1 MRAREC
7 AANMRGS
14 PHRFGGGRMAY
25 RREFGSE
32 LSRDIEPPADA
43 QDCQRIH
50 ASGLMRRLMRAL
62 APAIVIASFSA
73 TLTCAF
79 AEGFA
84 RISAADVNGVLL
96 VVDGRIEF
104 GDAPANAEAADWQ
117 FEIAGPLGY
126 RIRNRRNHL
135 YLAQRNGQIGLAAT
149 PADNANLIWQP
160 TSPQDG
166 YFQLHS
172 RGTNQ
177 LLTVTGETLA
187 LAASGKSRFQTQ
199 WQEMPDFA
207 TEKLSKIEDWTKV
220 DESERPAQL
229 FAAAALTAAPDN
241 HKSIELKKR
250 WAKIFP
256 GAPENGPVNRGDS
269 VVLSGKKL
277 DNGEIPHYV
286 AETHVRFTTGYYAAP
301 GEEITI
307 AVPENFLTKGAVLQI
322 GHLVAEGVR
331 EKGAL
336 ARFPY
341 TMMKDIPID
350 AKAGHGPQGLRTVK
364 LTSGFGGVI
373 YIVGH
378 EGFDPAQTAIRIF
391 GGVKMP
397 IFRLGQTN
405 PDMWRAEIR
414 NYPAPWAEI
423 SSKSHAITL
432 PSSFVRTLDRP
443 GLVAAVWEKVVRQED
458 EFVGFQGF
466 RKYPHRID
474 TEIAFDDGTAAYNSG
489 TVTTMPVDWSKWY
502 LDQVDVRKPD
512 WWGMYHEIGHGHQ
525 APAWNAIGYTS
536 ELSNNIVLLYARHMV
551 NPSPSGKAVDL
562 FPDDMR
568 SSALS
573 EMKKVFSV
581 SQVDRRRFWSSQS
594 VANND
599 YDVLVAVREAHDV
612 RLAERSIRME
622 DLHRR
627 LRQLSQTRIRDAKD
641 TQEQHD
647 TFLVELSRAANKD
660 LSGYFELWGVTI
672 TPNARRQLASLKA
685 GGLPKWSPAPGQD
698 IGFPFPYLLSDG
710 GAYKIQNFNFV
721 SPRGDA
727 IGSFVWKR
735 GGGNARVALQYDP
748 ACPSCAKPSQIIVGL
763 KGQPT
768 GAVVG
773 VAEKKPANPTG
784 PSGST
789 FSDWNGT
796 LDIPNAP
803 GAYEVC
809 MMRVV
814 NNDAGAALTEA
825 KSKKFDG
832 CKTVGMAIVN

>member
-1 MRAREC
+1 MV
-7 AANMRGS
+7 
-14 PHRFGGGRMAY
+14 H
-25 RREFGSE
+25 RREFGLES
-32 LSRDIEPPADA
+32 SRDIEPPANAEDTR
-43 QDCQRIH
+43 RIH
-50 ASGLMRRLMRAL
+50 ARGLLRRLMCAL
-62 APAIVIASFSA
+62 APAILFASFSA

-126 RIRNRRNHL
+126 RIKNRRNHL

-149 PADNANLIWQP
+149 AADNANLIWQP
-160 TSPQDG
+160 TSPQGG
-166 YFQLHS
+166 YFQLRS
-172 RGTNQ
+172 RGTDQ
-177 LLTVTGETLA
+177 LLTVTGNTLA
-187 LAASGKSRFQTQ
+187 LAPSGKSRFQTR

-256 GAPENGPVNRGDS
+256 GAPGNGPVNRGDS

-378 EGFDPAQTAIRIF
+378 EGFDPGQTTIRII

-405 PDMWRAEIR
+405 PDTWRAEIR

-423 SSKSHAITL
+423 SSHSHAITL

-458 EFVGFQGF
+458 EFVGFQGL

-474 TEIAFDDGTAAYNSG
+474 TEIAFDDGVAAYNSG
-489 TVTTMPVDWSKWY
+489 TVTTMPVTWLRGY
-502 LDQVDVRKPD
+502 FDQVDVTKPD

-525 APAWNAIGYTS
+525 APAWGAIGYTS

-551 NPSPSGKAVDL
+551 NPPPSGKAMDL
-562 FPDDMR
+562 FPDDQR

-573 EMKKVFSV
+573 EMKTVFSV
-581 SQVDRRRFWSSQS
+581 SQADRRRFWSSQS
-594 VANND
+594 VANNN
-599 YDVLVAVREAHDV
+599 YDISLPFAKLTMFAW
-612 RLAERSIRME
+612 
-622 DLHRR
+622 
-627 LRQLSQTRIRDAKD
+627 LSDQFGWKIFIDAFANYHKPGFVMPKN

-660 LSGYFELWGVTI
+660 LSVYFELWGVTV
-672 TPNARRQLASLKA
+672 TPNARRLLASLKA
-685 GGLPKWSPAPGQD
+685 AGLPKWSPAPGQD
-698 IGFPFPYLLSDG
+698 IGFSFPYLLSDG

-735 GGGNARVALQYDP
+735 GGGKARVALQYDP
-748 ACPSCAKPSQIIVGL
+748 ACSGCARPNQIIVGL

-773 VAEKKPANPTG
+773 VAEKKPANPTRPG
-784 PSGST
+784 GST

-814 NNDAGAALTEA
+814 NSDAEAALTEA

-832 CKTVGMAIVN
+832 CKTIGMAIVN